1 MASAFSQQLEE
12 LLNPLPK
19 FHDPEDEDDEATK
32 AKVIERFHEDDDE
45 EDENVAAPSAL
56 RKSTSGLLETDRRY
70 VGKKVSRKQLLMD
83 LEGSADS
90 GDDTDEDDEQDD
102 EDDGLEELAEE
113 ESEEADG
120 ESDGNDLDGDDEE
133 MSGIDAP
140 LNSADLIFPRE
151 VDFHKL
157 TDGMDELGVSEE
169 DDTAG
174 EEAVDSDGAGG
185 SDESEAEDEDIVED
199 EGAVQTFSQDK
210 ADEEVEKGKAVKNQL
225 TLWDQVLEGRIRI
238 QKALVT
244 ANQLPQ
250 PQTFP
255 DFKKSGGETFASELK
270 NAHKA
275 LKALQRSLLDLQD
288 QLLFQKEETRAIA
301 VEKTAAQGKDTEI
314 KSDDSQDEGELGQ
327 EASLPKRKLE
337 MAEYPDFMA
346 KRFAAFQPYQNATLQ
361 KWHDKTRLTAG
372 KGGKGFGA
380 FDRNILTQ
388 VEQVLLDRD
397 RLVRRTQ
404 TQRSEYR
411 ILGKREAPTLT
422 CETFTEGEEAEQQ
435 LKANAHLKDLD
446 EDIFD
451 DDDFYH
457 QLLREL
463 IEHKTTAADPNDQ
476 VAMGR
481 QWLTIQKLRSRIR
494 KKVDTKA
501 SKGRKVK
508 FQIHNKL
515 VNFMAPVDH
524 STLSD
529 KGRTELYRGL
539 FGQTSTAREWPGHT
553 ADSQFWN
560 IRIILMCCCS
570 GELCNK
576 KSAFPKVQ
584 NDHFRVML
592 FHSELVI
599 TCLHRFKGKVCL

>member
-1 MASAFSQQLEE
+1 MGRNKNNKVAVGRRMFLTSSLPASKSLGARVSSFKSLAMASAFSQQLEE

-45 EDENVAAPSAL
+45 DENVAAPSAL
-56 RKSTSGLLETDRRY
+56 RKSTSGLLEADRRY
-70 VGKKVSRKQLLMD
+70 VGKKVSRKQLSMD
-83 LEGSADS
+83 IEGSADS
-90 GDDTDEDDEQDD
+90 DADTDEDDEQYD
-102 EDDGLEELAEE
+102 EDDVLEELAEE
-113 ESEEADG
+113 GRSEEADG
-120 ESDGNDLDGDDEE
+120 ESDGDDAE
-133 MSGIDAP
+133 MRGSHAP
-140 LNSADLIFPRE
+140 VNSADLIFPRE

-157 TDGMDELGVSEE
+157 TDGMDELGVSED

-174 EEAVDSDGAGG
+174 EETVDSDEAGG
-185 SDESEAEDEDIVED
+185 SDESQAEDEDIVEE
-199 EGAVQTFSQDK
+199 EGAVQTFSRDK
-210 ADEEVEKGKAVKNQL
+210 ADVEVEKGKAVKNQL
-225 TLWDQVLEGRIRI
+225 ALWDQVLEGRIRI

-255 DFKKSGGETFASELK
+255 DFKKSGGEKFASELK

-301 VEKTAAQGKDTEI
+301 LEKTAAQNKDMEI
-314 KSDDSQDEGELGQ
+314 KSDDSQNEGELGQ

-337 MAEYPDFMA
+337 MADYPDFMA
-346 KRFAAFQPYQNATLQ
+346 KRFATFQPYQNATLQ

-411 ILGKREAPTLT
+411 ILGKREAPALT
-422 CETFTEGEEAEQQ
+422 SEIFTEGEEAERQ
-435 LKANAHLKDLD
+435 LTANAHLKDLD

-539 FGQTSTAREWPGHT
+539 FGQTSTARE
-553 ADSQFWN
+553 
-560 IRIILMCCCS
+560 
-570 GELCNK
+570 
-576 KSAFPKVQ
+576 
-584 NDHFRVML
+584 
-592 FHSELVI
+592 
-599 TCLHRFKGKVCL
+599 

>member
-1 MASAFSQQLEE
+1 MSSFKSLAMASAFSQQLEE

-56 RKSTSGLLETDRRY
+56 RKNTSGLLETDRRY

-90 GDDTDEDDEQDD
+90 GDDNDEDDEQDD

-120 ESDGNDLDGDDEE
+120 ESDGNDLDGEDEE
-133 MSGIDAP
+133 MSGGDAP

-169 DDTAG
+169 DDSAG
-174 EEAVDSDGAGG
+174 EEAVDSDEAGG

-225 TLWDQVLEGRIRI
+225 ALWDQVLEGRIRI

-255 DFKKSGGETFASELK
+255 DFKNSGGETFASELK

-301 VEKTAAQGKDTEI
+301 VEKTAAQSKDTEI

-337 MAEYPDFMA
+337 MAEYPEFMA

-361 KWHDKTRLTAG
+361 KWHDKTRLAAG

-411 ILGKREAPTLT
+411 ILGKREAPTLAS
-422 CETFTEGEEAEQQ
+422 EAFTEGEEAEQQ

-539 FGQTSTAREWPGHT
+539 FGQTSTARE
-553 ADSQFWN
+553 
-560 IRIILMCCCS
+560 
-570 GELCNK
+570 
-576 KSAFPKVQ
+576 
-584 NDHFRVML
+584 
-592 FHSELVI
+592 
-599 TCLHRFKGKVCL
+599 

>member
-1 MASAFSQQLEE
+1 MFLTSSLSASKTRAHVSSFESLPMANAFSQQLEE

-19 FHDPEDEDDEATK
+19 FQDPEDEADDATK
-32 AKVIERFHEDDDE
+32 AKVIERFQEDDD
-45 EDENVAAPSAL
+45 EDENVAALSTL
-56 RKSTSGLLETDRRY
+56 RKNTSGLLETDRRY
-70 VGKKVSRKQLLMD
+70 VGKKVSRKELLMD
-83 LEGSADS
+83 IEGSADS
-90 GDDTDEDDEQDD
+90 DDDNDDDNDDEHEYE
-102 EDDGLEELAEE
+102 EDSTEELADEGH
-113 ESEEADG
+113 SEEADV
-120 ESDGNDLDGDDEE
+120 ESVDNYLEDDDE
-133 MSGIDAP
+133 MPGSDAP
-140 LNSADLIFPRE
+140 LNSAGLIFPRK
-151 VDFHKL
+151 VDFCKL
-157 TDGMDELGVSEE
+157 TDGMDDLGVSEDDDITGEETADSDE
-169 DDTAG
+169 DD
-174 EEAVDSDGAGG
+174 G
-185 SDESEAEDEDIVED
+185 SDEGEAEDGDNAED
-199 EGAVQTFSQDK
+199 EGAVHTFSQDK

-238 QKALVT
+238 HKALVT

-250 PQTFP
+250 PQTYP
-255 DFKKSGGETFASELK
+255 DFKRSGGVKFASELK

-275 LKALQRSLLDLQD
+275 LKALQRSLLELQD
-288 QLLFQKEETRAIA
+288 QLLFQKEETRAIVLEETA
-301 VEKTAAQGKDTEI
+301 VQSTDMEI
-314 KSDDSQDEGELGQ
+314 KDDSQDEEDLKQVVG
-327 EASLPKRKLE
+327 LPKRKLE

-346 KRFAAFQPYQNATLQ
+346 KRFAAFQSYQNATLQ

-372 KGGKGFGA
+372 KSSKGFGA

-411 ILGKREAPTLT
+411 ILGKREALALT
-422 CETFTEGEEAEQQ
+422 SEIITEGEEAERQ
-435 LKANAHLKDLD
+435 LKANAHLKALD

-463 IEHKTTAADPNDQ
+463 IEHKTTVADPNDQ

-481 QWLTIQKLRSRIR
+481 QWLTIQKLRSKIK

-501 SKGRKVK
+501 TKGRKVK

-524 STLSD
+524 STLGD

-539 FGQTSTAREWPGHT
+539 FGQTSTARE
-553 ADSQFWN
+553 
-560 IRIILMCCCS
+560 
-570 GELCNK
+570 
-576 KSAFPKVQ
+576 
-584 NDHFRVML
+584 
-592 FHSELVI
+592 
-599 TCLHRFKGKVCL
+599 

>member
-422 CETFTEGEEAEQQ
+422 SETFTEGEEAEQQ

-539 FGQTSTAREWPGHT
+539 FGQTSTARE
-553 ADSQFWN
+553 
-560 IRIILMCCCS
+560 
-570 GELCNK
+570 
-576 KSAFPKVQ
+576 
-584 NDHFRVML
+584 
-592 FHSELVI
+592 
-599 TCLHRFKGKVCL
+599 

>member
-19 FHDPEDEDDEATK
+19 FQDPEDEDDEATK

-45 EDENVAAPSAL
+45 NENVAAPSAL
-56 RKSTSGLLETDRRY
+56 RKNISALLETDRRY
-70 VGKKVSRKQLLMD
+70 LGKKVSRKQLLMD
-83 LEGSADS
+83 TEGSADS
-90 GDDTDEDDEQDD
+90 DEDE
-102 EDDGLEELAEE
+102 EDGTEELSDEGGYEE
-113 ESEEADG
+113 EDA
-120 ESDGNDLDGDDEE
+120 ESDGNYLEDDDE
-133 MSGIDAP
+133 MTVSDAP
-140 LNSADLIFPRE
+140 LNGADLIFPQK

-157 TDGMDELGVSEE
+157 TDGMDDLGVSED
-169 DDTAG
+169 DDTTG
-174 EEAVDSDGAGG
+174 EETVNSEENGASDQ
-185 SDESEAEDEDIVED
+185 SEAEDDVED
-199 EGAVQTFSQDK
+199 EGAVHTFSQDK
-210 ADEEVEKGKAVKNQL
+210 ANEEVEKGKAVKNQL
-225 TLWDQVLEGRIRI
+225 ALWDQVLEGRIKI

-255 DFKKSGGETFASELK
+255 EFKRRGGEKFAGELK

-275 LKALQRSLLDLQD
+275 LKALQRSLLELHD
-288 QLLFQKEETRAIA
+288 QLLFQKDETRSIA
-301 VEKTAAQGKDTEI
+301 LVKTGAQSKSEEI
-314 KSDDSQDEGELGQ
+314 KSDDSQDEEDLRQ
-327 EASLPKRKLE
+327 EAGLPKRKLE
-337 MAEYPDFMA
+337 MSEYPDFMA
-346 KRFAAFQPYQNATLQ
+346 KRFAAFQPYQNATLR

-372 KGGKGFGA
+372 KSSKGFGA

-388 VEQVLLDRD
+388 VEQVLMDSD

-411 ILGKREAPTLT
+411 ILGKKETPTLT
-422 CETFTEGEEAEQQ
+422 SEVFTEGEEAERQ
-435 LKANAHLKDLD
+435 LKANAHLKDVD

-481 QWLTIQKLRSRIR
+481 QWLTIQKLRSKIR

-508 FQIHNKL
+508 FQTHSKL

-539 FGQTSTAREWPGHT
+539 FGQTSTARE
-553 ADSQFWN
+553 
-560 IRIILMCCCS
+560 
-570 GELCNK
+570 
-576 KSAFPKVQ
+576 
-584 NDHFRVML
+584 
-592 FHSELVI
+592 
-599 TCLHRFKGKVCL
+599 

>member
-19 FHDPEDEDDEATK
+19 FQDPEDEDDEATK

-45 EDENVAAPSAL
+45 NENVAAPSAL
-56 RKSTSGLLETDRRY
+56 RKNISALLETDRRY

-83 LEGSADS
+83 TEGSADS
-90 GDDTDEDDEQDD
+90 DEDDEEQED
-102 EDDGLEELAEE
+102 EEDGTEELSDEGGYEE
-113 ESEEADG
+113 EDA
-120 ESDGNDLDGDDEE
+120 ESDGNYLEDDDE
-133 MSGIDAP
+133 MTVSDAP
-140 LNSADLIFPRE
+140 LNGADLIFPQK
-151 VDFHKL
+151 VDLHKL
-157 TDGMDELGVSEE
+157 TDGMGDLGVSE
-169 DDTAG
+169 DDGTTG
-174 EEAVDSDGAGG
+174 EETVNSEEDGA
-185 SDESEAEDEDIVED
+185 SDQSEAEDDVED
-199 EGAVQTFSQDK
+199 EGAVHTFSQDK
-210 ADEEVEKGKAVKNQL
+210 ANEEVEKGKAVKNQL
-225 TLWDQVLEGRIRI
+225 ALWDQVLEGRIKI

-255 DFKKSGGETFASELK
+255 EFKRRGGEKFASELK
-270 NAHKA
+270 NTHKA
-275 LKALQRSLLDLQD
+275 LKALQRSLLELHD
-288 QLLFQKEETRAIA
+288 QLLFQKDETRSIA
-301 VEKTAAQGKDTEI
+301 LVKTGAQSKSEEI
-314 KSDDSQDEGELGQ
+314 KSDDSQDEEDLRQ
-327 EASLPKRKLE
+327 EAGLPKRKLE
-337 MAEYPDFMA
+337 MSEYPDFMA
-346 KRFAAFQPYQNATLQ
+346 KRFAAFQPYQNATLR

-372 KGGKGFGA
+372 KSSKGFGA

-388 VEQVLLDRD
+388 VEQVLMDSD

-411 ILGKREAPTLT
+411 ILGKKETPTLT
-422 CETFTEGEEAEQQ
+422 SEVFTEGEEAERQ
-435 LKANAHLKDLD
+435 LKANAHLKDVD

-481 QWLTIQKLRSRIR
+481 QWLTIQKLRSKIR

-508 FQIHNKL
+508 FQTHSKL

-539 FGQTSTAREWPGHT
+539 FGQTSTARE
-553 ADSQFWN
+553 
-560 IRIILMCCCS
+560 
-570 GELCNK
+570 
-576 KSAFPKVQ
+576 
-584 NDHFRVML
+584 
-592 FHSELVI
+592 
-599 TCLHRFKGKVCL
+599 

>member
-1 MASAFSQQLEE
+1 MSSFKPFPMASAFSQQLEE

-19 FHDPEDEDDEATK
+19 FQDPEDEDDEATK
-32 AKVIERFHEDDDE
+32 AKVIERFHEDDE
-45 EDENVAAPSAL
+45 EDENVAGPSAL
-56 RKSTSGLLETDRRY
+56 RKNISALLETDRRY

-83 LEGSADS
+83 VEESADS
-90 GDDTDEDDEQDD
+90 DDDIDEDDEEQEGEEDGTEQLSD
-102 EDDGLEELAEE
+102 EGGY
-113 ESEEADG
+113 EEADV
-120 ESDGNDLDGDDEE
+120 ESDENYLEEDDE
-133 MSGIDAP
+133 MTVSDAP
-140 LNSADLIFPRE
+140 LKGADLIFPQK

-157 TDGMDELGVSEE
+157 TDGMDGLGVSEDDDDD
-169 DDTAG
+169 DDTTGQETADS
-174 EEAVDSDGAGG
+174 EEDGASDG
-185 SDESEAEDEDIVED
+185 SEAEDDGED
-199 EGAVQTFSQDK
+199 EGAVYTFSQDK
-210 ADEEVEKGKAVKNQL
+210 ANEEVEKGKAVKNQL
-225 TLWDQVLEGRIRI
+225 ALWDQVLEGRIKI

-255 DFKKSGGETFASELK
+255 EFKRRGGAKFASELK

-275 LKALQRSLLDLQD
+275 LKALQRSLLELHH
-288 QLLFQKEETRAIA
+288 QLLFQKDETSSTALG
-301 VEKTAAQGKDTEI
+301 KTGVQSKSEEI
-314 KSDDSQDEGELGQ
+314 KSDDSQDEEDLRQ
-327 EASLPKRKLE
+327 EAALPKRKLE

-346 KRFAAFQPYQNATLQ
+346 KRFAAFQPYQKATLQ
-361 KWHDKTRLTAG
+361 KWHDKTRLTTG
-372 KGGKGFGA
+372 KSSKGFGA

-388 VEQVLLDRD
+388 VEQVLMDGD

-411 ILGKREAPTLT
+411 ILGKEEAPALT
-422 CETFTEGEEAEQQ
+422 PEIFTEGQEAEQQ
-435 LKANAHLKDLD
+435 LEANAHLKAVD

-481 QWLTIQKLRSRIR
+481 QWLTIQKLRSKIR

-539 FGQTSTAREWPGHT
+539 FGQTSTARE
-553 ADSQFWN
+553 
-560 IRIILMCCCS
+560 
-570 GELCNK
+570 
-576 KSAFPKVQ
+576 
-584 NDHFRVML
+584 
-592 FHSELVI
+592 
-599 TCLHRFKGKVCL
+599 

>member
-19 FHDPEDEDDEATK
+19 FQDPEDEDDEATK

-45 EDENVAAPSAL
+45 NENVAAPSAL
-56 RKSTSGLLETDRRY
+56 RKNISALLETDRRY

-83 LEGSADS
+83 TEGSADS
-90 GDDTDEDDEQDD
+90 DEDDEED
-102 EDDGLEELAEE
+102 EEDGTEELSDEGGYEE
-113 ESEEADG
+113 EDA
-120 ESDGNDLDGDDEE
+120 ESDGNYLEDDDE
-133 MSGIDAP
+133 MTVSDAP
-140 LNSADLIFPRE
+140 LNGADLIFPQN

-157 TDGMDELGVSEE
+157 TDGMDDLGVSED
-169 DDTAG
+169 DDTTG
-174 EEAVDSDGAGG
+174 EETVNSEEDGA
-185 SDESEAEDEDIVED
+185 SDQSEAEDDVED
-199 EGAVQTFSQDK
+199 EGAVHTFSQDK
-210 ADEEVEKGKAVKNQL
+210 ANEEVEKGKAVKNQL
-225 TLWDQVLEGRIRI
+225 ALWDQVLEGRIKI

-255 DFKKSGGETFASELK
+255 EFKRRGGEKFASELK
-270 NAHKA
+270 NTHKA
-275 LKALQRSLLDLQD
+275 LKALQRSLLELHD
-288 QLLFQKEETRAIA
+288 QLLFQKDETRSIA
-301 VEKTAAQGKDTEI
+301 LVKTGAQSKSEEI
-314 KSDDSQDEGELGQ
+314 KSDDSQDEEDLRQ
-327 EASLPKRKLE
+327 EAGLPKRKLE
-337 MAEYPDFMA
+337 MSEYPDFMA
-346 KRFAAFQPYQNATLQ
+346 KRFAAFQPYQNATLR

-372 KGGKGFGA
+372 KSSKGFGA

-388 VEQVLLDRD
+388 VEQVLMDSD

-411 ILGKREAPTLT
+411 ILGKKETPTLT
-422 CETFTEGEEAEQQ
+422 SEVFTEGEEAERQ
-435 LKANAHLKDLD
+435 LKANAHLKDVD

-481 QWLTIQKLRSRIR
+481 QWLTIQKLRSKIR

-508 FQIHNKL
+508 FQTHSKL

-539 FGQTSTAREWPGHT
+539 FGQTSTARE
-553 ADSQFWN
+553 
-560 IRIILMCCCS
+560 
-570 GELCNK
+570 
-576 KSAFPKVQ
+576 
-584 NDHFRVML
+584 
-592 FHSELVI
+592 
-599 TCLHRFKGKVCL
+599 

>member
-19 FHDPEDEDDEATK
+19 FQDPEDEDDEATK
-32 AKVIERFHEDDDE
+32 AKVIERFDEDDD

-56 RKSTSGLLETDRRY
+56 RKNTSALLETDRRY
-70 VGKKVSRKQLLMD
+70 VGKKVSRKELLMD
-83 LEGSADS
+83 IEGSADS
-90 GDDTDEDDEQDD
+90 DDDIEEDDEEQDD
-102 EDDGLEELAEE
+102 EEVGTEELSDEGTSEE
-113 ESEEADG
+113 EDV
-120 ESDGNDLDGDDEE
+120 ESDGKYLEEDEE
-133 MSGIDAP
+133 MTVSDAP
-140 LNSADLIFPRE
+140 LNGADLIFPQN

-157 TDGMDELGVSEE
+157 TDGMDDLGVSEGE
-169 DDTAG
+169 DGGSG
-174 EEAVDSDGAGG
+174 EETVDSEEDGA
-185 SDESEAEDEDIVED
+185 SEEDEAKD
-199 EGAVQTFSQDK
+199 EEAVQTFSREK
-210 ADEEVEKGKAVKNQL
+210 ANEEVEKGKAVKNQL
-225 TLWDQVLEGRIRI
+225 ALWDQVLEGRIKI

-255 DFKKSGGETFASELK
+255 EFRRRGGAKFASELK

-275 LKALQRSLLDLQD
+275 LKALQRSLLELHD
-288 QLLFQKEETRAIA
+288 QLLFQKDETSSVALGKTGVRSDGEEM
-301 VEKTAAQGKDTEI
+301 
-314 KSDDSQDEGELGQ
+314 KSDEEEDLRK
-327 EASLPKRKLE
+327 EAGPPKRKLE
-337 MAEYPDFMA
+337 TAEYPDFMA

-372 KGGKGFGA
+372 KSSKDFRA

-388 VEQVLLDRD
+388 VEQVLTDGD

-411 ILGKREAPTLT
+411 ILGKNEAAALAS
-422 CETFTEGEEAEQQ
+422 EASAEGEAAERQ
-435 LKANAHLKDLD
+435 LKANAHLKDAD
-446 EDIFD
+446 EDVFD

-463 IEHKTTAADPNDQ
+463 IEHKTAAADPNEQ
-476 VAMGR
+476 VAVGR
-481 QWLTIQKLRSRIR
+481 QWLTIQKLRSKIR

-508 FQIHNKL
+508 FQTHSKL
-515 VNFMAPVDH
+515 VSFMVPVDH

-539 FGQTSTAREWPGHT
+539 FGQTSTARE
-553 ADSQFWN
+553 
-560 IRIILMCCCS
+560 
-570 GELCNK
+570 
-576 KSAFPKVQ
+576 
-584 NDHFRVML
+584 
-592 FHSELVI
+592 
-599 TCLHRFKGKVCL
+599 

>member
-1 MASAFSQQLEE
+1 MSSFKPSLAMASAFSQQLEE

-45 EDENVAAPSAL
+45 DENVAAPSAL

-83 LEGSADS
+83 IEGSADS
-90 GDDTDEDDEQDD
+90 DDDTEDDEQDD

-113 ESEEADG
+113 GRSEEEDG
-120 ESDGNDLDGDDEE
+120 KSDGNDLDGDDEE
-133 MSGIDAP
+133 MSGSDAP

-157 TDGMDELGVSEE
+157 TDGMDELGVSED

-174 EEAVDSDGAGG
+174 EETVDSDEAGG

-199 EGAVQTFSQDK
+199 EGAVQTFTQDK
-210 ADEEVEKGKAVKNQL
+210 VDEEVEKGKAVKNQL
-225 TLWDQVLEGRIRI
+225 ALWDQVLEGRIRI

-255 DFKKSGGETFASELK
+255 DFKRSGGEKFASELK

-301 VEKTAAQGKDTEI
+301 LEKTEAQSKDMEI

-411 ILGKREAPTLT
+411 ILGKREAPALT
-422 CETFTEGEEAEQQ
+422 SEIFTEGEEAERQ
-435 LKANAHLKDLD
+435 LEANAHLKDLD

-463 IEHKTTAADPNDQ
+463 IEHKTTAVDPNDQ

-539 FGQTSTAREWPGHT
+539 FGQTSTARE
-553 ADSQFWN
+553 
-560 IRIILMCCCS
+560 
-570 GELCNK
+570 
-576 KSAFPKVQ
+576 
-584 NDHFRVML
+584 
-592 FHSELVI
+592 
-599 TCLHRFKGKVCL
+599 